1 MRKMTKSVR
10 ANQAQDFK
18 KINQKEQFVLKV
30 SMYCALILAIFDIGF
45 GIFVKSMAVIFDG
58 FVALIS
64 LALGALSVLT
74 SR

>member
-1 MRKMTKSVR
+1 
-10 ANQAQDFK
+10 
-18 KINQKEQFVLKV
+18 
-30 SMYCALILAIFDIGF
+30 MYCALILAIFGIGF

-64 LALGALSVLT
+64 VALGALSVLT